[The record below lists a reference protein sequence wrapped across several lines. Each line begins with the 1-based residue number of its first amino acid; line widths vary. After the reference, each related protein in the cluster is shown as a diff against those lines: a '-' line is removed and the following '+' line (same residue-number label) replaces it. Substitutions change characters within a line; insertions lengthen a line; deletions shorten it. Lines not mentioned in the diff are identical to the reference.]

1 MKVRTRRAR
10 CYQHGLVTMLWPK
23 PRAGLGPVC
32 VRCFRML
39 IPDTAERRQIVRDD
53 FLDTSIS
60 AGVSGSG
67 SGGSVTAAVQSPF
80 SIVRGGAE

>member
-10 CYQHGLVTMLWPK
+10 CYQHGLVTMLWPHSSS
-23 PRAGLGPVC
+23 GLGPVC

-39 IPDTAERRQIVRDD
+39 IPDTNERRQIVRDD

-60 AGVSGSG
+60 AEVSGSG
-67 SGGSVTAAVQSPF
+67 GRVTAARQSLF

>member
-67 SGGSVTAAVQSPF
+67 DRVTAARQSPL
-80 SIVRGGAE
+80 SLVRGGAE